1 MQKEQSGVSKSLWQE
16 VTSGCHLSERAIS
29 RGRLRWRLP
38 PVAESLPFVS
48 AKNTV
53 WNRSPK
59 KKPSCQFRF
68 GNRSAFLSQSAWDS
82 FLSSPSL
89 SLSSFFPLAFDL
101 FTKNSQL
108 GYTSF
113 LIHQALCNETMKRL
127 TMQCIKD
134 GLQRKC
140 VFQFSGAARWCR

>member
-29 RGRLRWRLP
+29 CGRLRWRLP

-48 AKNTV
+48 VRIQYETAPQK
-53 WNRSPK
+53 RSRPVN
-59 KKPSCQFRF
+59 F
-68 GNRSAFLSQSAWDS
+68 GSVTDLHSYHSRPEIV
-82 FLSSPSL
+82 SSPSL